1 MTVEA
6 MDQAILA
13 GMYREREHAAKEKAP
28 PANAAPGA
36 PMPEPRRSMPL
47 SAPVS
52 RAMPTYT
59 SGKPASNKMTLSPE
73 EVQIAHASILDRP
86 DMPKMTNAQK
96 EYIYAQNKRRYQQM
110 KEDGSYS
117 EQGGGNGTFR
127 VGYGDDR
134 SR

>member
-1 MTVEA
+1 MSFHYQAALNRGVADDSEA

-36 PMPEPRRSMPL
+36 PMPEPRRSSLPL

-52 RAMPTYT
+52 RSTP
-59 SGKPASNKMTLSPE
+59 S

-96 EYIYAQNKRRYQQM
+96 EYIYAQNKRRYQQV

-117 EQGGGNGTFR
+117 EQGGGNRTFR